1 MSAMKIHRTH
11 QSSGAVG
18 APRRATTEGLARRS
32 RPMPRSTTR
41 VIWTM
46 SQGTVVEFGEIA

>member
-1 MSAMKIHRTH
+1 MSTMKIHRTH